1 MTLTNEVNSVNPSLD
16 PIPLPQGSQTFNG
29 LFPFRDRANSKRA
42 RVSSSD
48 NPHELSFD
56 LFSELTTTITKI
68 RGDLEKQTLN
78 KNGTKGDKDK
88 FLTPISNGL
97 DIVENRLSEIAK
109 FCFNISNSHV
119 TLLARVEKLESTISV
134 NVASGDL
141 VSDIEKSAT
150 YKDLCNQTM
159 NSNLLSKIPNLDM
172 GTPTKLDR
180 PEMIESIKAKLYET
194 LPPNSLK
201 DVVITPLAK
210 ETHDKEGKNIIP
222 VLLKSK
228 DKNTRSALEKDLKDN
243 NFALNFHWPKEL
255 VPCIKQ
261 IRTKFSRIAN
271 DNLILANKQI
281 LVRPSITGKSLY
293 ISYRDGF
300 NTPWV
305 TLDSVKTPATSTMLK
320 NTKFAQPCVSKYFV
334 MDNIA

>member
-1 MTLTNEVNSVNPSLD
+1 MTNNEANGDNPSLD
-16 PIPLPQGSQTFNG
+16 PTPPPTGSQTFNG
-29 LFPFRDRANSKRA
+29 LFPFRERANSKRA

-48 NPHELSFD
+48 NPQDLSFD
-56 LFSELTTTITKI
+56 LFSELTTTISKI
-68 RGDLEKQTLN
+68 RIDLEKQTLN
-78 KNGTKGDKDK
+78 KNGIKNDKDK

-97 DIVENRLSEIAK
+97 DTIENRLSDIAR
-109 FCFNISNSHV
+109 FCFNLSSSHS
-119 TLLARVEKLESTISV
+119 TLLTRVEKLESTISV

-180 PEMIESIKAKLYET
+180 PEMIDSIKSKLYET

-201 DVVITPLAK
+201 DVIITPLSK

-228 DKNTRSALEKDLKDN
+228 DKDTRFKLDKVIKDN
-243 NFALNFHWPKEL
+243 NFALNYHWPKDL
-255 VPCIKQ
+255 VPYIRQ
-261 IRTKFSRIAN
+261 IRTKVSKIAN
-271 DNLILANKQI
+271 DNLNLANKQI

-293 ISYRDGF
+293 ISYRDDF
-300 NTPWV
+300 NKPWI
-305 TLDSVKTPATSTMLK
+305 TLESVKTPATSSMLK
-320 NTKFAQPCVSKYFV
+320 NTKFTQPCVSKFFV
-334 MDNIA
+334 IENTA

>member
-1 MTLTNEVNSVNPSLD
+1 MSPVLANSDNPSLD
-16 PIPLPQGSQTFNG
+16 PAPTPEGSQALNG

-48 NPHELSFD
+48 NPQDLSFD
-56 LFSELTTTITKI
+56 LFSELTSTITKI
-68 RGDLEKQTLN
+68 RSDLDKQTFN

-97 DIVENRLSEIAK
+97 DVVENRLSEIAK
-109 FCFNISNSHV
+109 FCFNLSNSHA

-141 VSDIEKSAT
+141 VSDVEKSAT
-150 YKDLCNQTM
+150 YKELCDQTM
-159 NSNLLSKIPNLDM
+159 NSSFLSKIPNLDM
-172 GTPTKLDR
+172 GSPTNQPR
-180 PEMIESIKAKLYET
+180 PQMIETIKAKLYET

-210 ETHDKEGKNIIP
+210 ETHVDKDGKNIIP

-228 DKNTRSALEKDLKDN
+228 DKDTRFALDKTLRDKNL
-243 NFALNFHWPKEL
+243 ALNFHWPKEL

-261 IRTKFSRIAN
+261 IRTKVSKIETDDLN
-271 DNLILANKQI
+271 LANKQI
-281 LVRPSITGKSLY
+281 LVRPSFTGKSLY
-293 ISYRDGF
+293 ISYREGF
-300 NTPWV
+300 NTPWI
-305 TLDSVKTPATSTMLK
+305 TLESVKTPATSSMLK
-320 NTKFAQPCVSKYFV
+320 NTKFVQPCVSKYFGTL
-334 MDNIA
+334 NLA